1 MADEK
6 VRARIKLP
14 LISSRGPQ
22 QEAAKRMT
30 RLFAW
35 PAGLPR
41 PLLNFPPPP
50 LRRKL
55 PLTSFIAFDYAT
67 SPAQAHQG
75 IQKLLTAEHE
85 ATEIVKAAKDEKV
98 MRLKQAKAEAE
109 AEIAAYKAQREA
121 QFQVFSKERMGDS
134 AGHSSE
140 LAKSTEAELAKIS
153 QDVAKNKDAVIEMLL
168 KSVRTVAAA

>member
-1 MADEK
+1 
-6 VRARIKLP
+6 
-14 LISSRGPQ
+14 
-22 QEAAKRMT
+22 MT
-30 RLFAW
+30 RLLAW
-35 PAGLPR
+35 PAGLPGR
-41 PLLNFPPPP
+41 PHPAV
-50 LRRKL
+50 RWCRK
-55 PLTSFIAFDYAT
+55 PLTSFIAFDYAA